1 MIKRWRQRIL
11 SKSLCQTTQHYILED
26 EDLNLKT
33 DDQRTRRVRNKLT
46 ISVRHWLYSIYKD
59 VFYILGRHK
68 ESRVGRTVVRNDNG
82 SVGLFGSNGSCRTA
96 ILLRYFHGE
105 SASTISLPLFFLSRF
120 LSPSLHPINP
130 YLSHETRNGV
140 ILKPYNLDTGWRC
153 TQCLKSP

>member
-1 MIKRWRQRIL
+1 MLTFRRTTLLPSLEQMIKRWRQRIL

-105 SASTISLPLFFLSRF
+105 SASTISLPFFFSFLFSPLSSSHQP
-120 LSPSLHPINP
+120 LSL
-130 YLSHETRNGV
+130 TRD
-140 ILKPYNLDTGWRC
+140 KKWRHI
-153 TQCLKSP
+153 KAI